1 MTMARSPRA
10 FVSFTNGCDVE
21 RLTPLHLR
29 PVAAAIRR
37 LMRQDRPQV
46 HLSFASKV
54 LHTIDN
60 DLPICDRMVK
70 EFFEYSA
77 PRGSLEEKILC
88 ACRIYDELTAMY
100 KARRENGLLRLADV
114 FSARYADDF
123 SDVKKI
129 DFMIWGFGRL

>member
-1 MTMARSPRA
+1 
-10 FVSFTNGCDVE
+10 
-21 RLTPLHLR
+21 
-29 PVAAAIRR
+29 
-37 LMRQDRPQV
+37 MRQDRPQV

-129 DFMIWGFGRL
+129 DFMIWGAGR